1 MTFDVRSAAIK
12 DWNRFSQSSMNLVL
26 TFRAPTGEIAQVKG
40 IGTNN
45 AITFETD
52 GQEAIGKS
60 MHIGFSEEALLASN
74 STYPL
79 RNDDDEIDIDA
90 HRVSFLDARG
100 VERFY
105 AVRNHYP
112 DETVGM
118 IMCDLERFKP

>member
-1 MTFDVRSAAIK
+1 MSDVRTSAIR
-12 DWNRFSQSSMNLVL
+12 DWRRFSASSMDLLL
-26 TFRAPTGEIAQVKG
+26 TFIAPTGETAQVKG

-60 MHIGFSEEALLASN
+60 MHIGFSEAALLASN
-74 STYPL
+74 STYPT
-79 RNDDDEIDIDA
+79 RNDDDEVDIDA
-90 HRVSFLDARG
+90 HRVSFIDARG
-100 VERFY
+100 KERFY
-105 AVRNHYP
+105 AVKNHYP